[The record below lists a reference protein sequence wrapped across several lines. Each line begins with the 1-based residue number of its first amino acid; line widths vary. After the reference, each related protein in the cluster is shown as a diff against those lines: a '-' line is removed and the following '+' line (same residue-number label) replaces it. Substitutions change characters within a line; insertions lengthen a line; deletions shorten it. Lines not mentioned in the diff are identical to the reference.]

1 MKNLIR
7 WTRMQKGALIARNT
21 KRKKAGKDKNRF
33 LSSTLSTQHELIKH
47 ECKVFP
53 PSLIIIALLVHLRIQ
68 LNLILEKSYANNFL
82 QSTHTWLWYN
92 FAQYTYPTPFDRLEF
107 LSMISRTS
115 LTWKLKRKKR
125 KIFVRSNRNRRTW
138 TEVAYTNIFYMYTTW
153 WTASW
158 GCSQDDH
165 ITHIFSFSL
174 TPHIQ
179 NVETIQVI
187 ILLETEGRGSC
198 TATGSKCI
206 SITCNQNVWRS
217 VSWNKIAIILGHV
230 WRNNWKFGTI
240 THADVTK
247 CENKGTKCRRIHY
260 NID

>member
-92 FAQYTYPTPFDRLEF
+92 FAQYTYPTPLDRLEF

-138 TEVAYTNIFYMYTTW
+138 TKVAYTDIFYMYTTG

-165 ITHIFSFSL
+165 ITHLYIF
-174 TPHIQ
+174 THP
-179 NVETIQVI
+179 TY
-187 ILLETEGRGSC
+187 TECWDNTSHYITRNWRQRIMYC
-198 TATGSKCI
+198 NRKQMYLNNMQSKCVKECI
-206 SITCNQNVWRS
+206 MKQDCNYSRTCMKKQLEVWNHNACRCH
-217 VSWNKIAIILGHV
+217 KM
-230 WRNNWKFGTI
+230 WK
-240 THADVTK
+240 
-247 CENKGTKCRRIHY
+247 
-260 NID
+260 